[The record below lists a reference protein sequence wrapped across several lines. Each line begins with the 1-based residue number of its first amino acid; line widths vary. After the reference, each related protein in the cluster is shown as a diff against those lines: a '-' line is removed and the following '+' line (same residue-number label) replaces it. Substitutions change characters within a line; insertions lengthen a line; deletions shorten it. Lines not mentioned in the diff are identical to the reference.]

1 MNILDIDSE
10 VKQITKQ
17 FEALV
22 NLFDVKSNLEK
33 DKIYNLSDV
42 MKSREEAKKIIA
54 EYSLV
59 NNDFLVKITDEA
71 IENNWQSSESAEKIF
86 SIYSAK
92 LNAKISENI
101 NLLLAK
107 HIHNAKSMVLGSKSA
122 KVLRLLKYSHNTIT
136 DAAQRKISLVEK
148 FRKDI
153 RKVLIDFCND
163 MKLFGA
169 YNNGKTWAYT
179 LNELGE
185 TYKRFLISDY
195 IKTDL
200 KDKIFHPNV
209 RSLAYVED

>member
-59 NNDFLVKITDEA
+59 NNDFLAKITDEA
-71 IENNWQSSESAEKIF
+71 IKNNWQSSESAEKIF

-148 FRKDI
+148 FRH
-153 RKVLIDFCND
+153 
-163 MKLFGA
+163 
-169 YNNGKTWAYT
+169 
-179 LNELGE
+179 
-185 TYKRFLISDY
+185 
-195 IKTDL
+195 DL
-200 KDKIFHPNV
+200 SPCQKILQNQ
-209 RSLAYVED
+209 